1 MLMLIW
7 IRDRLLTN
15 VYGFYSK
22 PQFFSLPFKWP
33 WDIDWQ
39 LDKKKSALWLLI
51 WVLDISECQDDH
63 WFTYYSICFVLSDI
77 GIYDQREIP
86 LNLRCLMKD

>member
-1 MLMLIW
+1 MCMVFTVSHNFFHSLLNDLGTLIDNW
-7 IRDRLLTN
+7 I
-15 VYGFYSK
+15 
-22 PQFFSLPFKWP
+22 
-33 WDIDWQ
+33 
-39 LDKKKSALWLLI
+39 KKSALWLLI